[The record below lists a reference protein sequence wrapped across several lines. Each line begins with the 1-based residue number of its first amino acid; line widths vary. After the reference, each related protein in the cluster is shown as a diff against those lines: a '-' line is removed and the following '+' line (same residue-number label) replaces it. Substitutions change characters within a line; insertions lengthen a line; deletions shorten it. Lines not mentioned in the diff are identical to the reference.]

1 MKTFKLIRFRVWV
14 TVNGIRKSVTW
25 AAETAT
31 ACRRDITTL
40 CTLDGTTPDDLDVYI
55 IPEVFHRALNKV
67 SGSDSAGGAA

>member
-1 MKTFKLIRFRVWV
+1 MIRFRVYV

-40 CTLDGTTPDDLDVYI
+40 CTLDGRPPGDLDLYI
-55 IPEVFHRALNKV
+55 IPEVFHRSLNKAAE
-67 SGSDSAGGAA
+67 SGTGGAS